1 MTKAHPRPK
10 KSVEIMREN
19 EKENLPERI
28 VENTVDA
35 ITGNTDEKLWNKNYL
50 KVWTANFMIFFSFWL
65 VQPLFPLYL
74 QQAFGADKETI
85 GIVLSGYTLTAL
97 LIRPFSG
104 FFVDSF
110 PRKVVLLISYFVFA
124 AFFFGYI
131 IAGTL
136 TLFAIV
142 RTLHGIPF
150 GAVTVANSTVAIDV
164 LPAARRAEGIGYY
177 GLSNNVATAIA
188 PTIALWMF
196 AFTDSYTSLFIFS
209 LIVAFGGFAINTTL
223 RLRNRPLVKKKEKLS
238 FDRFIMLKG
247 WSQSLCL
254 ICFAS
259 SFGVLSTYV
268 AIYGADELG
277 ITGGTGL
284 FFMFFAIGLILSR
297 ITGSR
302 SLHKGLIARN
312 ATVGCLI
319 ALIGFI
325 IFAGIHNP
333 VGYYLAPFI
342 IGLGNGHMFPAFQSI
357 FINLTTNERRGT
369 ANSTLLVSWDIGVGI
384 GIFAGGMVSERY
396 GFHAAF
402 WWGALVNAIG
412 VVLYLAY
419 AKGHYLR
426 NRLR

>member
-1 MTKAHPRPK
+1 
-10 KSVEIMREN
+10 MREK
-19 EKENLPERI
+19 EKDNLPERI
-28 VENTVDA
+28 VEKTVDE

-50 KVWTANFMIFFSFWL
+50 KVWIANFMIFFSFWL

-142 RTLHGIPF
+142 RTLHGLPF

-164 LPAARRAEGIGYY
+164 LPASRRAEGIGYY

-209 LIVAFGGFAINTTL
+209 LVMAFGGFAINTTL
-223 RLRNRPLVKKKEKLS
+223 KLRNRPLAKKKEKLS

-254 ICFAS
+254 ICFAA

-284 FFMFFAIGLILSR
+284 FFMLFAIGLILSR

-302 SLHKGLIARN
+302 SLRKGLIARN
-312 ATVGCLI
+312 ATIGTLI
-319 ALIGFI
+319 ALVGFI
-325 IFAGIHNP
+325 IFAAVHNP
-333 VGYYLAPFI
+333 IGYYSAPFI

-369 ANSTLLVSWDIGVGI
+369 ANSTLLVSWDIGVGV

-412 VVLYLAY
+412 VILYLAY
-419 AKGHYLR
+419 AKGHYQRNKLR
-426 NRLR
+426 

>member
-1 MTKAHPRPK
+1 
-10 KSVEIMREN
+10 MRDN
-19 EKENLPERI
+19 KKENLPEKL
-28 VENTVDA
+28 VENAVDA
-35 ITGNTDEKLWNKNYL
+35 IIGNTDEKLWNKNYL
-50 KVWTANFMIFFSFWL
+50 KVWIANFMIFFSFWL

-110 PRKVVLLISYFVFA
+110 PRKIVLLVSYFIFA
-124 AFFFGYI
+124 AFFCGYI

-136 TLFAIV
+136 TIFAII

-164 LPAARRAEGIGYY
+164 LPSSRRAEGIGYY

-196 AFTDSYTSLFIFS
+196 AFTNSYTSLFIFS
-209 LIVAFGGFAINTTL
+209 LVVAFVGFAINTTL
-223 RLRNRPLVKKKEKLS
+223 KLKRRELHKGKEKLS

-297 ITGSR
+297 LTGSR
-302 SLHKGLIARN
+302 SLRKGLIARN
-312 ATVGCLI
+312 ATIGTLISLVGY
-319 ALIGFI
+319 I

-333 VGYYLAPFI
+333 IGYYTAPFI

-357 FINLTTNERRGT
+357 FINLTTNEHRGT

-384 GIFAGGMVSERY
+384 GIFVGGMISERY
-396 GFHAAF
+396 DFHAAF
-402 WWGALVNAIG
+402 WWGALINAIG
-412 VVLYLAY
+412 VALYLVY
-419 AKGHYLR
+419 AKTHYLR

>member
-1 MTKAHPRPK
+1 
-10 KSVEIMREN
+10 MRDN
-19 EKENLPERI
+19 KNENLPEKL
-28 VENTVDA
+28 VENAVDA
-35 ITGNTDEKLWNKNYL
+35 IIGNTDEKLWNKNYL
-50 KVWTANFMIFFSFWL
+50 KVWIANFMIFFSFWL

-110 PRKVVLLISYFVFA
+110 PRKIVLLVSYFIFA
-124 AFFFGYI
+124 AFFCGYI

-136 TLFAIV
+136 TIFAII

-164 LPAARRAEGIGYY
+164 LPPSRRAEGIGYY

-188 PTIALWMF
+188 PTIALWIF
-196 AFTDSYTSLFIFS
+196 AFTNSYTSLFIFS
-209 LIVAFGGFAINTTL
+209 LVVAFGGFAINTTL
-223 RLRNRPLVKKKEKLS
+223 KLKRRELHKGKEKLS

-284 FFMFFAIGLILSR
+284 FFMLFAIGLILSR
-297 ITGSR
+297 LTGSR
-302 SLHKGLIARN
+302 SLRKGLIARN
-312 ATVGCLI
+312 ATIGTLISLVGY
-319 ALIGFI
+319 I
-325 IFAGIHNP
+325 IFAGIHTP
-333 VGYYLAPFI
+333 IGYYTAPFI

-369 ANSTLLVSWDIGVGI
+369 ANSTMLVSWDIGVGI
-384 GIFAGGMVSERY
+384 GIFVGGMISERY
-396 GFHAAF
+396 DFHAAF
-402 WWGALVNAIG
+402 WWGALINAIG
-412 VVLYLAY
+412 VALYLIY
-419 AKGHYLR
+419 AKTHYLR

>member
-1 MTKAHPRPK
+1 
-10 KSVEIMREN
+10 MREK
-19 EKENLPERI
+19 EKENLPERV
-28 VENTVDA
+28 VEKTVDA

-209 LIVAFGGFAINTTL
+209 LAVAFGGFAINTTL
-223 RLRNRPLVKKKEKLS
+223 KLRERPLHKEKEKLS

-284 FFMFFAIGLILSR
+284 FFMLFAVGLILSR

-302 SLHKGLIARN
+302 SLRKGLIARN
-312 ATVGCLI
+312 ATIGSII
-319 ALIGFI
+319 ALVGFI
-325 IFAGIHNP
+325 IFAGVHNP
-333 VGYYLAPFI
+333 IGYYSAPFI

-412 VVLYLAY
+412 VALYLAY

-426 NRLR
+426 NKLR

>member
-1 MTKAHPRPK
+1 
-10 KSVEIMREN
+10 MRDN
-19 EKENLPERI
+19 KKENLPEKL
-28 VENTVDA
+28 VENAVDA
-35 ITGNTDEKLWNKNYL
+35 IIGNTDEKLWNKNYL
-50 KVWTANFMIFFSFWL
+50 KVWIANFMIFFSFWL

-85 GIVLSGYTLTAL
+85 GFVLSGYTLTAL

-110 PRKVVLLISYFVFA
+110 PRKIVLLVSYFIFA
-124 AFFFGYI
+124 AFFCGYI

-136 TLFAIV
+136 TIFAII

-164 LPAARRAEGIGYY
+164 LPSSRRAEGIGYY

-196 AFTDSYTSLFIFS
+196 AFTNSYTSLFIFS
-209 LIVAFGGFAINTTL
+209 LVVAFVGFAINTTL
-223 RLRNRPLVKKKEKLS
+223 KLKRRELHKGKEKLS

-297 ITGSR
+297 LTGSR
-302 SLHKGLIARN
+302 SLRKGLIARN
-312 ATVGCLI
+312 ATIGTLISLVGY
-319 ALIGFI
+319 I

-333 VGYYLAPFI
+333 IGYYTAPFI

-357 FINLTTNERRGT
+357 FINLTTNEHRGT

-384 GIFAGGMVSERY
+384 GIFVGGMISERY
-396 GFHAAF
+396 DFHAAF
-402 WWGALVNAIG
+402 WWGALINAIG
-412 VVLYLAY
+412 VALYLVY
-419 AKGHYLR
+419 AKTHYLR

>member
-1 MTKAHPRPK
+1 MRDSEQESKVEALAEKA
-10 KSVEIMREN
+10 VEV
-19 EKENLPERI
+19 L
-28 VENTVDA
+28 
-35 ITGNTDEKLWNKNYL
+35 TGSTQEKLWNKNYL
-50 KVWTANFMIFFSFWL
+50 KVWIANFMIFFSFWL

-74 QQAFGADKETI
+74 QQEFGADKETI
-85 GIVLSGYTLTAL
+85 GFVLSGYTLTAL

-110 PRKVVLLISYFVFA
+110 PRKIVLLISYFVFA

-131 IAGTL
+131 IAGSL

-142 RTLHGIPF
+142 RTLHGLPF

-164 LPAARRAEGIGYY
+164 LPSSRRAEGIGYY

-209 LIVAFGGFAINTTL
+209 LVMAFGGFGIDSTL
-223 RLRNRPLVKKKEKLS
+223 RLRKRGLKKDKEKLS

-247 WSQSLCL
+247 WSQSLCI

-259 SFGVLSTYV
+259 AFGVLSTYV

-284 FFMFFAIGLILSR
+284 FFMLFAIGLILSR
-297 ITGSR
+297 LTGSK
-302 SLHKGLIARN
+302 SLRKGLIARN
-312 ATVGCLI
+312 ATIGSVT

-325 IFAGIHNP
+325 IFAGVHNP
-333 VGYYLAPFI
+333 IGYYSAPFI

-384 GIFAGGMVSERY
+384 GIFVGGMVSQRY
-396 GFHAAF
+396 GFHTAF
-402 WWGALVNAIG
+402 WWGALADAIG
-412 VVLYLAY
+412 VVLYFAY
-419 AKGHYLR
+419 AKAHYMR

>member
-1 MTKAHPRPK
+1 
-10 KSVEIMREN
+10 MRDN
-19 EKENLPERI
+19 KKENLPEKL
-28 VENTVDA
+28 VENAVDA
-35 ITGNTDEKLWNKNYL
+35 IIGNTDEKLWNKNYL
-50 KVWTANFMIFFSFWL
+50 KVWIANFMIFFSFWL

-110 PRKVVLLISYFVFA
+110 PRKIVLLVSYFIFA
-124 AFFFGYI
+124 AFFCGYI

-136 TLFAIV
+136 TIFAII

-164 LPAARRAEGIGYY
+164 LPSSRRAEGIGYY

-196 AFTDSYTSLFIFS
+196 AFTNSYTSLFIFS
-209 LIVAFGGFAINTTL
+209 LVVAFGGFAINTTL
-223 RLRNRPLVKKKEKLS
+223 KLKRRELHKGKEKLS

-297 ITGSR
+297 LTGSR
-302 SLHKGLIARN
+302 SLRKGLIARN
-312 ATVGCLI
+312 ATIGTLISLVGY
-319 ALIGFI
+319 I

-333 VGYYLAPFI
+333 IGYYTAPFI

-357 FINLTTNERRGT
+357 FINLTTNEHRGT

-384 GIFAGGMVSERY
+384 GIFVGGMISERY
-396 GFHAAF
+396 DFHAAF
-402 WWGALVNAIG
+402 WWGALINAIG
-412 VVLYLAY
+412 VALYLVY
-419 AKGHYLR
+419 AKTHYLR

>member
-1 MTKAHPRPK
+1 
-10 KSVEIMREN
+10 MRDN
-19 EKENLPERI
+19 KKENLPEKL
-28 VENTVDA
+28 VENAVDA
-35 ITGNTDEKLWNKNYL
+35 IIGNTDEKLWNKNYL
-50 KVWTANFMIFFSFWL
+50 KVWIANFMIFFSFWL

-85 GIVLSGYTLTAL
+85 GFVLSGYTLTAL

-110 PRKVVLLISYFVFA
+110 PRKIVLLVSYFIFA
-124 AFFFGYI
+124 AFFCGYI

-136 TLFAIV
+136 TIFAII

-164 LPAARRAEGIGYY
+164 LPSSRRAEGIGYY

-196 AFTDSYTSLFIFS
+196 AFTNSYTSLFIFS
-209 LIVAFGGFAINTTL
+209 LVVAFGGFAINTTL
-223 RLRNRPLVKKKEKLS
+223 KLKRRELHKGKEKLS

-297 ITGSR
+297 LTGSR
-302 SLHKGLIARN
+302 SLRKGLIARN
-312 ATVGCLI
+312 ATIGTLISLVGY
-319 ALIGFI
+319 I

-333 VGYYLAPFI
+333 IGYYTAPFI

-357 FINLTTNERRGT
+357 FINLTTNEHRGT

-384 GIFAGGMVSERY
+384 GIFVGGMISERY
-396 GFHAAF
+396 DFHAAF
-402 WWGALVNAIG
+402 WWGALINAIG
-412 VVLYLAY
+412 VALYLVY
-419 AKGHYLR
+419 AKTHYLR